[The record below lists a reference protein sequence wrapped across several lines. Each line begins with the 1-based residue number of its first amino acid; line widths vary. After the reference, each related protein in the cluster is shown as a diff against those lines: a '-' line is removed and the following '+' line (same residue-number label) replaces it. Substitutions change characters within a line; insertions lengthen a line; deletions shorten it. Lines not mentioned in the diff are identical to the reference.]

1 MKTSILTM
9 NYLLLFYKEKQTNL
23 RCTCIYVVCLTDKIF
38 KQFLKERAIEV
49 DDIDIRQ
56 TPANYNNS

>member
-23 RCTCIYVVCLTDKIF
+23 RCMCSYVVCLTDKIF